1 MKILSLDTAMAA
13 CSVAVIDTGSAL
25 PLAAAFV
32 PMERGHA
39 EALPPMVAGV
49 MTEAGLDFSQIDRIA
64 VTTGPG
70 TFTGVRIA
78 ASVTQGL
85 AFAADLPVLPV
96 SDLRALALQ
105 AAGLETTAG
114 LSLLACM
121 DARMHEVY
129 WSLHPPTENGAVADA
144 PEQVTAPSVLLQ
156 FLVEQ
161 AHSGAQCLAAG
172 CGLAAYFGDDLAFGV
187 PVQRQLPRAEPHAR
201 EIARLALAD
210 YAAGLALP
218 AEAAIPVYVRDQV
231 VQTPRT

>member
-1 MKILSLDTAMAA
+1 MRLLALDTASGQCSAA
-13 CSVAVIDTGSAL
+13 LLIDGQLLLREQATAREHARLIL
-25 PLAAAFV
+25 PMVQSLL
-32 PMERGHA
+32 A
-39 EALPPMVAGV
+39 EAGCTLGSLQA
-49 MTEAGLDFSQIDRIA
+49 IA
-64 VTTGPG
+64 FGRGPG
-70 TFTGVRIA
+70 SFTGVRIA

-172 CGLAAYFGDDLAFGV
+172 SGLAAYFGDDLAFGV